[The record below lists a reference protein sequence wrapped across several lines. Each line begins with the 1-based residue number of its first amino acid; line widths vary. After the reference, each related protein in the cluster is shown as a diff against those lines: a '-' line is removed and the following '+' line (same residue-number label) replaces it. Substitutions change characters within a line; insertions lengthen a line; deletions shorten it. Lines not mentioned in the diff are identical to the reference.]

1 LSTFFQELACPN
13 QTLQSIAGGR
23 RVAGCCPGWTGWRR
37 VRWPQR
43 KLDEILQALPGAD
56 NALMALEH
64 ASDDEL
70 RAAGDSH
77 REIRQAAVD
86 EQSEP
91 APPGG

>member
-1 LSTFFQELACPN
+1 MLRRQRDGVVSSGVLSA
-13 QTLQSIAGGR
+13 
-23 RVAGCCPGWTGWRR
+23 
-37 VRWPQR
+37 
-43 KLDEILQALPGAD
+43 QALPGAD

-77 REIRQAAVD
+77 REIRRAALD
-86 EQSEP
+86 EQSGP